1 MLLLVAVLYL
11 LFVAIGFVGLDRFLP
26 DREERAFM
34 VPVILVLLII
44 GIVFM
49 ARRRIPAIVES
60 QAFLLGDTELTF
72 MQNGRSI
79 ASITHDRID
88 RIEVDDAGTI
98 FVIGPG
104 RSAALEISA
113 DYENVDDLREQLSL
127 LHDIQPRQRR
137 SLPMRYRQILGL
149 LFLVPFG
156 LLFASDAPAIVIA
169 AAAIT
174 IVMMGWHFIEWIR
187 AYGFRGIGGKLIGPI
202 ALLTGIIV
210 IRTLVVLGVLGR

>member
-1 MLLLVAVLYL
+1 MLLSIATVYL
-11 LFVAIGFVGLDRFLP
+11 LFVAIGFAGLDRFLP
-26 DREERAFM
+26 DREERALV

-49 ARRRIPAIVES
+49 ARRRIPAIIDS
-60 QAFLLGDTELTF
+60 QAVLLGDNELMF
-72 MQNGRSI
+72 MQGERVI

-104 RSAALEISA
+104 RSTALEITA

-127 LHDIQPRQRR
+127 LHDIQPRRRR

-149 LFLVPFG
+149 LFLLPIGV
-156 LLFASDAPAIVIA
+156 LFVSVAPSIVVAAAVIA
-169 AAAIT
+169 LGM
-174 IVMMGWHFIEWIR
+174 VGWCVIEWIR
-187 AYGFRGIGGKLIGPI
+187 AYGFRGIGGKLIGTVV
-202 ALLTGIIV
+202 LLTGIIV
-210 IRTLVVLGVLGR
+210 IRTLVVLGVLGW